1 MLDSA
6 LKVFESVTTKN
17 LVETSTLSH
26 HFILVMCE
34 SFRSANRHEWYEKV
48 VRKIFNMSRDLI
60 EMSHDSEEKT
70 KSKIQERAFRLLN
83 GFVKII
89 AGKSSQIRDV
99 IDSINEKES
108 NDDLIAWLRFYGRSW
123 TSRVNELQRKFQD
136 CTIKYANRVLHD
148 NGGDIIES
156 ERMLESK
163 YDRVVDSEIDTKTR
177 EADGAFADD
186 DVEESKIIDDAP
198 EPPEL
203 AVKSSKQ
210 FMSAIISFS
219 GETAEQ
225 KRQDESYEYRH
236 FLAMLNVT
244 LTEDVERFTLPKGH
258 DILFA
263 EFRKSLP
270 MLRKRFPT
278 NKIWS
283 ASRGSYYVL
292 WDITSILEKIEEGSS
307 TVRRT
312 RIRVYKSYL
321 NLPKPYDDSSSEDED
336 EGPDIG
342 GVDILA
348 GGGVSQA
355 IVPHID
361 PVQVTAVF
369 EPDESSILQVQSV
382 MGGSVDRER
391 IVQAL
396 QKANGNADMAI
407 NYLFE

>member
-6 LKVFESVTTKN
+6 LKVFESMTTKN
-17 LVETSTLSH
+17 LVDTSTLCH
-26 HFILVMCE
+26 HFLLVMCE

-89 AGKSSQIRDV
+89 AGKSSEIRDV

-123 TSRVNELQRKFQD
+123 ASRVNELQRKFQD

-148 NGGDIIES
+148 NGGDIMES
-156 ERMLESK
+156 ERILESK

-177 EADGAFADD
+177 EEDRETEDA
-186 DVEESKIIDDAP
+186 VAP

-203 AVKSSKQ
+203 VVKSSKQ
-210 FMSAIISFS
+210 FMSAIINFS

-225 KRQDESYEYRH
+225 KKQDESYEYRD
-236 FLAMLNVT
+236 FLEMLNTT
-244 LTEDVERFTLPKGH
+244 LTEDVERFTLRRGH
-258 DILFA
+258 DVLFA
-263 EFRKSLP
+263 EFRKSLS

-278 NKIWS
+278 NKCWS

-292 WDITSILEKIEEGSS
+292 WDITSILEKIEGGSS
-307 TVRRT
+307 TVRGVL
-312 RIRVYKSYL
+312 RVR
-321 NLPKPYDDSSSEDED
+321 NLISRPSN
-336 EGPDIG
+336 
-342 GVDILA
+342 
-348 GGGVSQA
+348 
-355 IVPHID
+355 
-361 PVQVTAVF
+361 T
-369 EPDESSILQVQSV
+369 SSITANHYYYYYYTLKICNLYCSPISSNVTKYLRSNT
-382 MGGSVDRER
+382 GTKNPNSS
-391 IVQAL
+391 L
-396 QKANGNADMAI
+396 QKISEHN
-407 NYLFE
+407 